1 MRLYMRC
8 HHCNH
13 KTYINGVSVESR
25 IIFAQQI
32 HSKHLD
38 LLCASCGTLKTYSV
52 NDVYAEGS
60 APIIGVLLL
69 AMGFFSAIFI
79 GAIGVFIGSL
89 AGAVTDAGWRSV
101 EATCVRKF
109 NTSVIM

>member
-1 MRLYMRC
+1 MRLYVRC
-8 HHCNH
+8 HHCKQ
-13 KTYINGVSVESR
+13 KTYINGVVVESR
-25 IIFAQQI
+25 ITFAQQI

-52 NDVYAEGS
+52 NDVYAAEQAS
-60 APIIGVLLL
+60 IIGPTIL

-79 GAIGVFIGSL
+79 GAIGVFIGGL
-89 AGAVTDAGWRSV
+89 AAVLIDAGWKSA
-101 EATCVRKF
+101 EATYVRKF